1 MLRTIAVQTS
11 WVEPYPPNAKC
22 RTSSSQ
28 SGRLIPEN
36 TIVTDTAMQQR
47 IAIPARCARRDGD
60 PTSTVVAAFMMDA
73 CATRSSAKPLPVPEC
88 NNRTPNP
95 RTRNQVKI
103 NTPCCV
109 AKAVHY
115 ARSHPSARRTPGPI
129 ALGAQG
135 LRTHLPTIQK
145 TIRHARQ
152 LRTVQAPLFPRYIF
166 LVLDLGRDRWLSVWG
181 TPGVSSLF
189 TSENRPVPVQLGP
202 AFGVGKGVNERNARL
217 LQRNMAC

>member
-1 MLRTIAVQTS
+1 MLRTIARQTS
-11 WVEPYPPNAKC
+11 WVESNPPNAKC
-22 RTSSSQ
+22 RTSSIQ

-36 TIVTDTAMQQR
+36 TIVSDTAMQPR
-47 IAIPARCARRDGD
+47 IAIPAHCARRDGD

-129 ALGAQG
+129 APRGARAQDAFSDDPKDHSPCAPAQSG
-135 LRTHLPTIQK
+135 AGSAVSPLHLCYPRSGTRPLVIGP
-145 TIRHARQ
+145 RHRGRIIAIQ
-152 LRTVQAPLFPRYIF
+152 LRRSSGSGARGHRRNSDPELR
-166 LVLDLGRDRWLSVWG
+166 RSKSG
-181 TPGVSSLF
+181 TLAAV
-189 TSENRPVPVQLGP
+189 
-202 AFGVGKGVNERNARL
+202 
-217 LQRNMAC
+217 